1 MSDSPLERL
10 VNLCRSNDVDV
21 RVDAVTKLQAEFEAG
36 VEVRRNTLVT
46 CAREPNPGAS
56 QIPNP
61 DDLLTVL
68 KACLRTPNQHLTTA
82 TISAIPP
89 LLPLLI
95 SRPGL
100 AASQSTSPH
109 ASTSSVGSTL
119 IDVPMLRQV
128 LNALLP
134 AGGALD
140 RLGDSRDRARERAR
154 ESLVLLGGYAFRCAG
169 PGSSV
174 RTARDGKG
182 GPETPLAI
190 FERHFKE
197 LGLTSKVWRV
207 REQAIL
213 ALAQLRRAHHHF
225 PLRPYLP
232 ALVDLLEDADSNV
245 RQQAQA
251 SVVELFT
258 GPGVTDAA
266 RADLKKEMAKKGVR
280 KGTVENVTARLLA
293 AGGGGGG
300 GGARTPP
307 LASEAGSE
315 NGDAPGAHVPPST
328 NKTPGPGRSMSR
340 SVSTQ
345 SMDKFARPASRSALV
360 SPVPDATAGGGSE
373 AKAVYIASSRDLE
386 NEFTSMLKCFE
397 GKEDE
402 HNWAQRE
409 RAVLRVRGMLKGDVH
424 ERFTE
429 TFLQGLKNGFID
441 ASLKTLVSLRTTV
454 AANTCSLY
462 SELAI
467 TLGAAIDPL
476 CETLYINLLKL
487 ASLTKKI
494 IAQQSQATVTT
505 IMNHTSP
512 LPRIIL
518 PLLSNAV
525 ADKSVQTR
533 TYAMGHIKTYLAAHG
548 LRARHS
554 IEAIGGVETFEKC
567 LKKGLSDPNPAVKE
581 ITRQSFWGFE
591 GVWQDR
597 GRPIFESLDA
607 TSRKQLE
614 RACPDPQL
622 LAGLA
627 AAVSTPQ
634 VKKSSVAAAIAAS
647 RAKAK
652 AIATAPPTLRHQATS
667 AARTTSPPAKRP
679 ASPSLSSSGGPS
691 GPGRAASPI
700 GRGAQAPSPPR
711 ARVVSTGTLPRSTNS
726 GFVPSRGQA
735 REPVVPS
742 SPSSP
747 TPDPTY
753 RRRVSSPLTSSPIS
767 GSLNGISILRRAS
780 QTALPSSPT
789 PGSPFSLGVS
799 TPRTQPLHA
808 YRESINIAG
817 LHGSADDSLLL
828 ASNIPIPEDSDS
840 DMDLDTSVNPV
851 SFSTPFEVYP
861 PGGEA
866 TPQQPKSAASI
877 SPRSSGSRQ
886 PLSNALSTGTSSPPA
901 GIPQP
906 IVEDAMRARAE
917 QAESA
922 AERLLELVDPEDEH
936 PEAGVAPLLLRSST
950 SEPISQRSLNDS
962 AGSSLQGAGAGSLQ
976 HPRTPPTTTNA
987 ALMRKAALF
996 QDSPAY
1002 KARAT
1007 TSPFDMINGQTYDN
1021 VWWRKRM
1028 SLVND
1033 DPGYRAGEHADR
1045 KEELRG
1051 YIAALERGPAD
1062 VLVLQK
1068 LALFC
1073 RENPANEPISPIS
1086 PDFSGGPLSPSPLF
1100 GSSHTLPGLKTDLWV
1115 QGKAFERL
1123 FAALVLCL
1131 DPTRSTSELEYGL
1144 IVLWEMLEHQA
1155 PLLEGREADIFA
1167 LLLKVR
1173 SCGNATVLQATTN
1186 FRDVLASR
1194 IEPVYGLTTMHA
1206 SLRAY
1211 RNPSA
1216 PSAADVEIS
1225 NGTYAFGLI
1234 ALGKFVLQLP
1244 KEVLE
1249 DELPRLRITLTSLV
1263 WQALTD
1269 TSSDSS
1275 LVVREAAAASIIAAQ
1290 LVLRDEAHLFAL
1302 LDPLPEDKKNLL
1314 TYLFDKHGVR
1324 GSSRARAGLGASG
1337 MDKLEREMRR
1347 LDGRTS
1353 TPLRPT
1359 TTTAASPF
1367 I

>member
-1 MSDSPLERL
+1 MSDSSLDRL
-10 VNLCRSNDVDV
+10 INLCRSNDNDV

-36 VEVRRNTLVT
+36 IEITD
-46 CAREPNPGAS
+46 
-56 QIPNP
+56 P
-61 DDLLTVL
+61 DGLLTVL

-89 LLPLLI
+89 LIPLLVG
-95 SRPGL
+95 RPGL

-128 LNALLP
+128 LNAFLP
-134 AGGALD
+134 AGGILD

-174 RTARDGKG
+174 RSTRDGKG
-182 GPETPLAI
+182 PETPMMI
-190 FERHFKE
+190 FERHVKE
-197 LGLTSKVWRV
+197 LALTSKVWRV
-207 REQAIL
+207 REQAIVT
-213 ALAQLRRAHHHF
+213 LAQIRRAHHQF

-245 RQQAQA
+245 RTTAQA

-258 GPGVTDAA
+258 GPGVTDGA

-280 KGTVENVTARLLA
+280 KGTVESITARLLA
-293 AGGGGGG
+293 AGG
-300 GGARTPP
+300 AATPP
-307 LASEAGSE
+307 ATSEAGSE
-315 NGDAPGAHVPPST
+315 NGDAGGAYIPPSMSLT

-340 SVSTQ
+340 SVSAQ
-345 SMDKFARPASRSALV
+345 NVDKLARPASRSALV
-360 SPVPDATAGGGSE
+360 SPLPDAAVGGVVDV
-373 AKAVYIASSRDLE
+373 KAVYVASSRDLE
-386 NEFTSMLKCFE
+386 NEFTAMLKHFE
-397 GKEDE
+397 GREDE
-402 HNWAQRE
+402 HNWAPRE
-409 RAVLRVRGMLKGDVH
+409 RAILRVRGMLKGDVH
-424 ERFTE
+424 ERYPE

-441 ASLKTLVSLRTTV
+441 ASLKTLHSLRTTV

-462 SELAI
+462 AELA
-467 TLGAAIDPL
+467 TALGMAIDPL
-476 CETLYINLLKL
+476 CETMYINLLKM

-494 IAQQSQATVTT
+494 VAQQSQATVTT
-505 IMNHTSP
+505 IINNASP
-512 LPRIIL
+512 LPRMVL
-518 PLLSNAV
+518 SLLSNAV

-533 TYAMGHIKTYLAAHG
+533 TYAFGHLKTYLEVNGQRAH
-548 LRARHS
+548 HT
-554 IEAIGGVETFEKC
+554 IESVGGVETLEKC
-567 LKKGLSDPNPAVKE
+567 IKKGLTDPNPAVKE
-581 ITRQSFWGFE
+581 TTRQAFWEFE
-591 GVWQDR
+591 RVWRDR
-597 GRPIFESLDA
+597 GRAILESLD
-607 TSRKQLE
+607 TMSRKQLE

-622 LAGLA
+622 LSEV
-627 AAVSTPQ
+627 AVAVATPQ
-634 VKKSSVAAAIAAS
+634 VKKTSVAAAIAAS

-652 AIATAPPTLRHQATS
+652 AIATAPPSLRHQATS

-679 ASPSLSSSGGPS
+679 ASPSLSSSSSGPS
-691 GPGRAASPI
+691 GLLRAASPI
-700 GRGAQAPSPPR
+700 GRGAQAPSPSPPR
-711 ARVVSTGTLPRSTNS
+711 ARVVSTGTLGRSTTS
-726 GFVPSRGQA
+726 GFVPNRGQA
-735 REPVVPS
+735 REPVVPP
-742 SPSSP
+742 SPPSP

-753 RRRVSSPLTSSPIS
+753 RRRVSSPLASSPN
-767 GSLNGISILRRAS
+767 GSSTLRRAM
-780 QTALPSSPT
+780 QTALPSSP
-789 PGSPFSLGVS
+789 P
-799 TPRTQPLHA
+799 PRPAFLQNAQAQRAQSHHA
-808 YRESINIAG
+808 YRESISIAG
-817 LHGSADDSLLL
+817 MHGSAEDSLLL

-840 DMDLDTSVNPV
+840 DMEIDTTVNLI
-851 SFSTPFEVYP
+851 SFSSPFEVYP
-861 PGGEA
+861 PGDA
-866 TPQQPKSAASI
+866 TPQQPKSAASF
-877 SPRSSGSRQ
+877 SPRSSGSRP

-936 PEAGVAPLLLRSST
+936 PQSSVAPLLLRSST
-950 SEPISQRSLNDS
+950 SETLSQSTLHGS
-962 AGSSLQGAGAGSLQ
+962 AGAAPQGLGAGALQ
-976 HPRTPPTTTNA
+976 RPRTPPNKNA

-1021 VWWRKRM
+1021 AWWRKRM

-1033 DPGYRAGEHADR
+1033 DPGCRSEERADR
-1045 KEELRG
+1045 QDELRG
-1051 YIAALERGPAD
+1051 YVAALEQGPAD
-1062 VLVLQK
+1062 VPVLQK

-1100 GSSHTLPGLKTDLWV
+1100 GSSHAFSGLKADLWV

-1123 FAALVLCL
+1123 FAALVLYL
-1131 DPTRSTSELEYGL
+1131 DPTRSTAELEYGL
-1144 IVLWEMLEHQA
+1144 IVLWEILEHQA
-1155 PLLEGREADIFA
+1155 PLLEGRETDIFA

-1211 RNPSA
+1211 RDLSA
-1216 PSAADVEIS
+1216 PPAADVEIS

-1234 ALGKFVLQLP
+1234 ALGKFILRLP

-1249 DELPRLRITLTSLV
+1249 DELPRLRITLTS
-1263 WQALTD
+1263 ALTD
-1269 TSSDSS
+1269 TSSDSA

-1324 GSSRARAGLGASG
+1324 GASRAGTGLGTSG

-1359 TTTAASPF
+1359 TATPF
-1367 I
+1367 V